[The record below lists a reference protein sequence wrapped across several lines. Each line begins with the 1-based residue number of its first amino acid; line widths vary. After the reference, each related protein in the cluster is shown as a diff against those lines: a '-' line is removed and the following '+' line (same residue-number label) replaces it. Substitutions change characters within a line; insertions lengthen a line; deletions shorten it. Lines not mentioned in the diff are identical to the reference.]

1 MLENFL
7 SFATPVVMNEGT
19 LTIGEGL
26 DFFLFSGIALALA
39 FLMARFA
46 KQKGSSFKK
55 HDVLKKCPKCAE
67 QLPLPTLVCD
77 TCDYNFLSGTV
88 GHRHKLLP
96 SPSDALA
103 HEVSEQVRA

>member
-19 LTIGEGL
+19 HFY
-26 DFFLFSGIALALA
+26 FFLFSGIASALA

-46 KQKGSSFKK
+46 KQKGSPFKK
-55 HDVLKKCPKCAE
+55 HHVLKKCPKCAK

-88 GHRHKLLP
+88 GHRHELLP
-96 SPSDALA
+96 LPSEPRNDAA
-103 HEVSEQVRA
+103 DNSQRKAG